1 MVTRVKHSKKE
12 QTRKK
17 KIMTKGKRKKARKT
31 QKVQKTQKAQK
42 TQKWSNRYKKN
53 IDCDHPKGFSQKQ
66 YCQFGRSHQ

>member
-1 MVTRVKHSKKE
+1 MVTQVKSKKG

-17 KIMTKGKRKKARKT
+17 KIMTKGKRKKA
-31 QKVQKTQKAQK
+31 QK
-42 TQKWSNRYKKN
+42 TQKWSNRYKKS

>member
-17 KIMTKGKRKKARKT
+17 KIMTKGKRKKA
-31 QKVQKTQKAQK
+31 QKP
-42 TQKWSNRYKKN
+42 QKWSNRYKKS